1 MNEIQAFITMF
12 CLGWLCCGI
21 YYVGCQLIKLNKTM
35 DEIKKAVKR
44 DE

>member
-1 MNEIQAFITMF
+1 MNEIQALITMF